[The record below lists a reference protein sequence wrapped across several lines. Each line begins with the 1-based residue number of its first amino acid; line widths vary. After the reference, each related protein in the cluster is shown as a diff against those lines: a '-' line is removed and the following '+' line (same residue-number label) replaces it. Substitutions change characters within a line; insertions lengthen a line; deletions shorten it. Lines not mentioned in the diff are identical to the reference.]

1 MFTHSAQRRFVDA
14 SDTLNRDSLVGPWA
28 GPPVPWTDEDF
39 LDEEIL
45 RADVAR
51 ICQAGV
57 PGLFCGGTTGEFY
70 AMEMEEFRRVS
81 LAFVEECQSWSKPAM
96 VGCTSTYTLG
106 AVQRAAWAGEIG
118 ASAIFV
124 ALPYWLEVGEEYVVP
139 FFFEVAR
146 ASGNLPLCIYETRR
160 AKKALTL
167 AQHHAIKEAVP
178 SYLMVAANHDTI
190 GTQPAGCEALTPFVN
205 VFVAEPRW
213 AELCP
218 AGAAGGCSSF
228 VYWNPR
234 VILGLW
240 EKVRSRDWEAV
251 SASAPKI
258 QALNDYVSANFVANG
273 LTETAI
279 DRIGSRASGFL
290 ATSLRC
296 RGPYPSATND
306 DVEQLR
312 RWYGQHFPEMLEL

>member
-1 MFTHSAQRRFVDA
+1 MDA

-28 GPPVPWTDEDF
+28 GPPVPWTDEDL

-70 AMEMEEFRRVS
+70 AMEMEEFRGVS
-81 LAFVEECQSWSKPAM
+81 LAFVEECRSWSKPAM

-106 AVQRAAWAGEIG
+106 AAERAAWASEIG

-124 ALPYWLEVGEEYVVP
+124 ALPYWMEVGEEYVVP
-139 FFFEVAR
+139 FFFDVAR

-178 SYLMVAANHDTI
+178 SYIMVAANHDTI

-205 VFVAEPRW
+205 VFVPEPRW
-213 AELCP
+213 TELCP
-218 AGAAGGCSSF
+218 AGAAAAAAVLCTGIRASFLDCGTKCAAAIGKPSVSWLPRSRLSTITSQPTWWPTASPKRQSIASAVGLPASLERACAAAGRTHPRRTTTSSSCAVGTGNTFPTCSSF
-228 VYWNPR
+228 
-234 VILGLW
+234 
-240 EKVRSRDWEAV
+240 
-251 SASAPKI
+251 
-258 QALNDYVSANFVANG
+258 
-273 LTETAI
+273 
-279 DRIGSRASGFL
+279 RI
-290 ATSLRC
+290 
-296 RGPYPSATND
+296 P
-306 DVEQLR
+306 
-312 RWYGQHFPEMLEL
+312 